1 MRPSTKGSGVS
12 DLSIE
17 INKIFWETGF
27 QFILLFTAIYLWFEI
42 NTSNGCY
49 ISLNSLVNIL
59 SRGQW
64 FYGWKVCRIDYSD
77 CTTDVASHLFNL
89 QSLNSLFIIMGSG
102 LGFNPLFI
110 NIHLWTQGGCGGGIC
125 WQWTTCT
132 LLKIHLFSGNY
143 LERVHQLINC
153 RELD

>member
-17 INKIFWETGF
+17 INEIFWETGF

-59 SRGQW
+59 SRGQ
-64 FYGWKVCRIDYSD
+64 
-77 CTTDVASHLFNL
+77 
-89 QSLNSLFIIMGSG
+89 
-102 LGFNPLFI
+102 
-110 NIHLWTQGGCGGGIC
+110 
-125 WQWTTCT
+125 
-132 LLKIHLFSGNY
+132 
-143 LERVHQLINC
+143 
-153 RELD
+153 